1 MTKHESPGKPF
12 QVHIASAGKDDQR
25 NHQRTMTKEELDK
38 VLAAHKEWVDGKGGQ
53 RADLQGAYLRNAHL
67 QGADLQGA
75 YLQGAYLRG
84 AYLQGAYL
92 QGADL
97 RDAGLRGADLQ
108 GADLRGAGLRG
119 ADLRDAYL
127 QGADLRNAVHA
138 WAQVAFMGH
147 GECGRMLTA
156 VIYEEGQEVTY
167 QCGCFYGSAEE
178 LLKYINDGEERL
190 KASRMLAFETAAK
203 LIAQ

>member
-1 MTKHESPGKPF
+1 
-12 QVHIASAGKDDQR
+12 
-25 NHQRTMTKEELDK
+25 MTKEELDK
-38 VLAAHKEWVDGKGGQ
+38 VLAAHKEWADGKGGQ
-53 RADLQGAYLRNAHL
+53 RADLQR
-67 QGADLQGA
+67 ADLQGA
-75 YLQGAYLRG
+75 YLQGADLRD

-97 RDAGLRGADLQ
+97 RNAHLQGADLRNAHLQ
-108 GADLRGAGLRG
+108 GADLRGADLRG